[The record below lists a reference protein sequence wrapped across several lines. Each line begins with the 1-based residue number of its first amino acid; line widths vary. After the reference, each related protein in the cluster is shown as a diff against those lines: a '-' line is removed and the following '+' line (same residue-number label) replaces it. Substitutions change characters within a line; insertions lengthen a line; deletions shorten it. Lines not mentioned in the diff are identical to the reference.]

1 MHRILTQLNQQASPF
16 KDDYTRDSVFT
27 REMLDIYRNAE
38 ELRNNST
45 YKQIKMDEDKVFS
58 FLKKMDQDL
67 KGQKKV
73 DSIVH

>member
-1 MHRILTQLNQQASPF
+1 MNQQASPF
-16 KDDYTRDSVFT
+16 KDDHTRDSVFT

-45 YKQIKMDEDKVFS
+45 FKQIKMDENKVFS

>member
-1 MHRILTQLNQQASPF
+1 MNQQASPF